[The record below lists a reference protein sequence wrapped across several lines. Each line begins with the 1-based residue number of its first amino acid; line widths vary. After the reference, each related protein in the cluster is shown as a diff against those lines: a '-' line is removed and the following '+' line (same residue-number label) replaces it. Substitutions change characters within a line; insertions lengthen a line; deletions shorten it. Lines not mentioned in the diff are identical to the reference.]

1 MARRAWPS
9 FIDRL
14 ALVTQLHR
22 ILDLSAKGLARRGF
36 GEEPL
41 LAPLRR
47 RADALT
53 NPALEQ
59 LDRLARGEAIEE
71 IADDYGSL
79 SPEEVHHA

>member
-1 MARRAWPS
+1 MFEPPDTIEALAS
-9 FIDRL
+9 AIDR
-14 ALVTQLHR
+14 R
-22 ILDLSAKGLARRGF
+22 F
-36 GEEPL
+36 F
-41 LAPLRR
+41 APLRR

-59 LDRLARGEAIEE
+59 LDRLARGESIES